1 MVDTVYFL
9 FLDELYT
16 SNLNEFRKI
25 NKNEIF
31 EKEKHWHFGLA
42 GSILPASSLYDL
54 YSKSRRIKNKYY
66 PQKDNLI
73 FHYTDTLNKKDDFS
87 DLAIN
92 NKKYLAYTSSLKQ
105 LIINTDFKYISCYID
120 KHELI
125 KKYGAFNNE
134 GKVIKIKK
142 IGSNLFPKS
151 QFLNYNLYLL
161 CLKHIIINFFKFIT
175 NKKCPARGII
185 VAEARGSK
193 EDSEL
198 RKAFHKLYYDGISSV
213 RPTDLRSIVLD
224 LFIVPKEQNYIGTQ
238 LTDMIIYPTYD
249 SIVPN
254 HNQRNDHF
262 VQFDPCLKNKLLKDG
277 NLIIP

>member
-16 SNLNEFRKI
+16 SNLNEFRK
-25 NKNEIF
+25 KDKKEIF
-31 EKEKHWHFGLA
+31 EKENHWHFGLA
-42 GSILPASSLYDL
+42 GAILPASSLYDL
-54 YSKSRRIKNKYY
+54 YSKSRKIKNKFY

-87 DLAIN
+87 DLAVDD
-92 NKKYLAYTSSLKQ
+92 KKYNAYISSLSH
-105 LIINTDFKYISCYID
+105 LVINTDFKYVSCYID

-125 KKYGAFNNE
+125 KKYGIFDKE
-134 GKVIKIKK
+134 GKVIKIQK
-142 IGSNLFPKS
+142 IGSNLFPRS
-151 QFLNYNLYLL
+151 QFINYNLYLL
-161 CLKHIIINFFKFIT
+161 CLKHLIINFFKFIT
-175 NKKCPARGII
+175 NKRCPARGII

-213 RPTDLRSIVLD
+213 RPTDLRHIILD

-249 SIVPN
+249 AIVPC
-254 HNQRNDHF
+254 HNQRSDHF
-262 VQFDPCLKNKLLKDG
+262 VRYESGLKSKLLKDG
-277 NLIIP
+277 NLVIP